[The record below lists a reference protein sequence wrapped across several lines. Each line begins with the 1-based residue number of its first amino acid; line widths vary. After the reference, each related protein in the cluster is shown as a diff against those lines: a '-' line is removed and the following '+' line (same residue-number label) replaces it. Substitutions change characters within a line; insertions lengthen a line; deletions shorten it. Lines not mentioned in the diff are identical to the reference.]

1 MVSFNSR
8 RDPDYLESTCFRR
21 IHGANAAGPVRDR
34 DYGHPVCF
42 SPEGDVAGGLAV
54 TAIGIDTC
62 RHLRGR
68 REYLLL
74 AALPLVLGVHL
85 LIESLVWWQL
95 RGDVPHEVGR
105 AATWLYLLI
114 ALVVVPVLVPVAVML
129 LEPTR
134 RRQLSIAPFVLLGT
148 AVALVLLVTM
158 LHGPVTVR
166 LGSYHLGYSIGLHDG
181 VLVVGLYVLATCGS
195 LLMSGYRDIVI
206 FGIANV
212 VAVIVLARLTAD
224 GFTSLWCFYAAL
236 ACGAICLHMRHGKP
250 HRALPYAFER

>member
-1 MVSFNSR
+1 M
-8 RDPDYLESTCFRR
+8 
-21 IHGANAAGPVRDR
+21 HDR
-34 DYGHPVCF
+34 DYGHLVCF
-42 SPEGDVAGGLAV
+42 SPEGDLAGGIVV

-68 REYLLL
+68 KEYVLL
-74 AALPLVLGVHL
+74 AALPLVLGAHL

-95 RGDVPHEVGR
+95 RGDVPYEVGR

-114 ALVVVPVLVPVAVML
+114 ALVVVPVLVPVAVTL

-134 RRQLSIAPFVLLGT
+134 RRQRLIAPFVLLGI
-148 AVALVLLVTM
+148 AVAVVLLATM
-158 LHGPVTVR
+158 LHGPVSVR

-181 VLVVGLYVLATCGS
+181 ILVVGLYVLATCGA
-195 LLMSGYRDIVI
+195 LLMSGYRDIVV
-206 FGIANV
+206 FGIANL

-236 ACGAICLHMRHGKP
+236 ACGAICLHMRYAKP
-250 HRALPYAFER
+250 HRAHPYAFER